1 MANELLKKQNDSLSL
16 FRKIKKTVKISHI
29 VFVLPAILL
38 NVIFFVYPLIQS
50 LIISL
55 FDWPVTGEKTF
66 VGIKNYMSLL
76 GDSQFWYSLWFTF
89 KYTLIV
95 TPAILIVA
103 FLLALLINKKLRGI
117 FLFRAI
123 YFVPVVIS
131 MVAGSLMW
139 LWIYN
144 DLYGILNHVL
154 MQLHIIQEPIT
165 WMSSAETSLPA
176 ISFMVTWKMAGF
188 TMIILLSGMQGIS
201 DEVYEASKI
210 DGANKLQQIRYLTI
224 PLLKPAIVLSLIISI
239 IGSVLAFEQFLIM
252 THGGP
257 SNSTTTI
264 VHLIYNTSFS
274 YFKLGYGS
282 AMTVVLLIILVILS
296 YFQVRMMNN
305 PTNK

>member
-1 MANELLKKQNDSLSL
+1 ILKKQYDSLYL
-16 FRKIKKTVKISHI
+16 FRKIKNTVKISHI

-139 LWIYN
+139 LWIYS

-210 DGANKLQQIRYLTI
+210 DG
-224 PLLKPAIVLSLIISI
+224 
-239 IGSVLAFEQFLIM
+239 
-252 THGGP
+252 
-257 SNSTTTI
+257 
-264 VHLIYNTSFS
+264 
-274 YFKLGYGS
+274 
-282 AMTVVLLIILVILS
+282 
-296 YFQVRMMNN
+296 
-305 PTNK
+305 